1 MSDTL
6 KEVILAEINFC
17 ESKNFAFSK
26 NLFSRIGFFEIFISQ
41 ISDLKKCVVSD
52 YSRFWWIFKQK
63 IHIICTQNGVFVS
76 SPSS

>member
-6 KEVILAEINFC
+6 KEVILAEINFR

-52 YSRFWWIFKQK
+52 YSRF
-63 IHIICTQNGVFVS
+63 
-76 SPSS
+76 